1 MLTEEVVIISGA
13 RTPIGD
19 FQGGLSSVMPV
30 ELACIVANEAIK
42 RSHITP
48 DQFDEV
54 VLGMLYK
61 QGSKGNP
68 ARQVQLK
75 CGMPSSSWAHTVDQQ
90 CASGMR
96 ACENI
101 AASIQLGKIDVG
113 LAVGVESMSNAPYLL
128 MKARSGHRMGDVNT
142 YDSMLY
148 DGLVCAMV
156 GKHMGFTA
164 ENLAGKYNIT
174 RKEQDELALMS
185 HRRANTAIKNGVFE
199 EEIVP
204 VIIKNKKGDIV
215 FDKDEHP
222 RGDISLE
229 KLSVL
234 RPAFKETGTV
244 TAGNA
249 SSVNDGAAALV
260 LASAQKAHE
269 LGVKPFAKV
278 LAVANA
284 GADPEIMGIGPVHAI
299 PKVLKMAGL
308 SVNDIGYF
316 EINEAFAAQFIACN
330 RELKLDMSKVNL
342 NGSGIGLGHPVGC
355 TGARIL
361 VSLMYQMRR
370 MGVRYGVAALCVG
383 GGPAMAT
390 VLELID

>member
-1 MLTEEVVIISGA
+1 MQTEEVVIISGV
-13 RTPIGD
+13 RTAIGD

-30 ELACIVANEAIK
+30 ELACIAANEAIR
-42 RSHITP
+42 RSRIDP
-48 DQFDEV
+48 LRFSEV

-75 CGMPSSSWAHTVDQQ
+75 CGIPCSSWAHTVDQQ

-96 ACENI
+96 AFENI
-101 AASIQLGKIDVG
+101 AASIQLGKINVG

-128 MKARSGHRMGDVNT
+128 MHVRAGHRMGDMT
-142 YDSMLY
+142 SYDSMLY
-148 DGLVCAMV
+148 DGLVCAMT

-164 ENLAGKYNIT
+164 ENLAEKYNIT
-174 RKEQDELALMS
+174 RKEQDELALLS
-185 HRRANTAIKNGVFE
+185 HQRANAAIKEGVFE

-204 VIIKNKKGDIV
+204 VVIKNKKGDV
-215 FDKDEHP
+215 VLSKDEHP
-222 RGDISLE
+222 RKDISLD
-229 KLSVL
+229 KLDTL
-234 RPAFKETGTV
+234 RPAFKEHGTV

-260 LASAQKAHE
+260 LASAKKANE
-269 LGVKPFAKV
+269 LGIKPLARV
-278 LAVANA
+278 LAIANV
-284 GADPEIMGIGPVHAI
+284 GADPEIMGIGPAYAI
-299 PKVLKMAGL
+299 PKALKMAGL
-308 SVNDIGYF
+308 TLGDISCF

-330 RELKLDMSKVNL
+330 RELQLDMSKVNI
-342 NGSGIGLGHPVGC
+342 NGSGISLGHPVGC

-361 VSLMYQMRR
+361 VSLLYQMRR
-370 MGVRYGVAALCVG
+370 MNARYGVAALCVG

-390 VLELID
+390 VLEIID

>member
-1 MLTEEVVIISGA
+1 MQTQEVVIISGA

-19 FQGGLSSVMPV
+19 FQGGLSGVMPV
-30 ELACIVANEAIK
+30 ELAGIAARAAIE
-42 RSHITP
+42 RSRIELG
-48 DQFDEV
+48 QFDEV

-68 ARQVQLK
+68 ARQVQLQ
-75 CGMPSSSWAHTVDQQ
+75 CGLPAGGWAHTVDQQ

-96 ACENI
+96 AFENI
-101 AASIQLGKIDVG
+101 ASSIQLGKIDVG

-128 MKARSGHRMGDVNT
+128 MKARAGHRMGDVTT

-164 ENLAGKYNIT
+164 ENLAEKYHIT
-174 RKEQDELALMS
+174 REEQDELAFNS
-185 HRRANTAIKNGVFE
+185 HRCANAAIANGVFDA
-199 EEIVP
+199 EIVP
-204 VIIKNKKGDIV
+204 VVIKHKKGEV
-215 FDKDEHP
+215 VCAQDEHP
-222 RGDISLE
+222 RKDISLE
-229 KLSVL
+229 QLTAL
-234 RPAFKETGTV
+234 RPAFKENGTV

-260 LASAQKAHE
+260 LANAQKARE
-269 LGVKPFAKV
+269 LGVKPGARV

-284 GADPEIMGIGPVHAI
+284 GAAPEIMGIGPAYAI
-299 PKVLKMAGL
+299 PRVLKMAGL
-308 SVNDIGYF
+308 TLDDIGYF
-316 EINEAFAAQFIACN
+316 EINEAFAAQFIACD

-361 VSLMYQMRR
+361 VSLLYQMQR

-390 VLELID
+390 VLELMD